1 MTDRTAVPW
10 EELYRAGP
18 CVYPSSKELPTVLA
32 DFIDQLE
39 RLDLSFSKIEESE
52 KHTAIIALLFFV
64 HDTVHSSIATEG
76 LWSICLTR
84 PPDEW
89 FHTTRIRPEQHRPS
103 HAATE
108 GLAPTKSGDGCMVL
122 ECHAGFLRCGCIV
135 HNGWSCESLAHIF
148 SVK

>member
-52 KHTAIIALLFFV
+52 KHTAIIALLSSFMIQYTRASRQKGFGRFV
-64 HDTVHSSIATEG
+64 
-76 LWSICLTR
+76 
-84 PPDEW
+84 
-89 FHTTRIRPEQHRPS
+89 
-103 HAATE
+103 
-108 GLAPTKSGDGCMVL
+108 
-122 ECHAGFLRCGCIV
+122 
-135 HNGWSCESLAHIF
+135 
-148 SVK
+148 